1 MTIRTIYSWFYCLPI
16 FYILCLL
23 LIVTAGYLYFQRSI
37 KSQCSGYIGMVLLLI
52 GYFAVILSVTLT
64 GRSAALAPIGPEL
77 IPFHSYYVAL
87 TGGEQELLR
96 SNFMNI
102 ILFYPAGLL
111 GYGILPTCW
120 SQKRRVFAITAFCA
134 LFSIGI
140 EACQYYFA
148 LGQAET
154 DDVIHNTLGAW
165 IGATVCTLQIC
176 KRR

>member
-1 MTIRTIYSWFYCLPI
+1 MTMRAIYSWFYCLPI
-16 FYILCLL
+16 SYILCLL
-23 LIVTAGYLYFQRSI
+23 LIITVGYFYFQCSI
-37 KSQCSGYIGMVLLLI
+37 KTKHFRHIGIVLLLI
-52 GYFAVILSVTLT
+52 GYLAVILSVTLT
-64 GRSAALAPIGPEL
+64 GRSAALTPIGPEL
-77 IPFHSYYVAL
+77 IPFHSYYVVL

-120 SQKRRVFAITAFCA
+120 SRKRRIFAITAFCA

-140 EACQYYFA
+140 EFCQYRFA
-148 LGQAET
+148 LGQAEV

-165 IGATVCTLQIC
+165 IGAAVCTLQIR
-176 KRR
+176 KGR